1 MKVVPSDMLIAEFV
15 WWIISLELQSNIVG
29 TRSLSLPCD
38 HFHGLFLPA
47 PAAPEEEGGGVAE
60 ALWGM
65 DVLPEGTVPVALVA
79 QLSLPFGIFYV
90 LPLAPCS
97 VPKILPSALGPA
109 SGTVFGSSSDSS
121 LLLHIYDVTFF
132 ASSSNSSNDNAS
144 SSDSSYTE
152 SLLLEFFQPL
162 GPSSSNS
169 SYTGGSSSDSS
180 LLSLSSLLLSTL

>member
-1 MKVVPSDMLIAEFV
+1 MTVGLDVRKGKACERCLGPKLV
-15 WWIISLELQSNIVG
+15 WRIDIVG
-29 TRSLSLPCD
+29 TRSFSLPCD
-38 HFHGLFLPA
+38 HFHCLILTA

-65 DVLPEGTVPVALVA
+65 VVLPEGTVPVALVA
-79 QLSLPFGIFYV
+79 QLSLPFSIFYV
-90 LPLAPCS
+90 P
-97 VPKILPSALGPA
+97 PKILPCALGPA

-132 ASSSNSSNDNAS
+132 ASSSNSSNENAS